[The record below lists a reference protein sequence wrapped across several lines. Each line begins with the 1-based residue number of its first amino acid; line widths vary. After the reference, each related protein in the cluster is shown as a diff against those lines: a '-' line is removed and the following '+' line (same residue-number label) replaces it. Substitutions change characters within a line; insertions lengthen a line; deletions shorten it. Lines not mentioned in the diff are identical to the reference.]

1 MPPAGDDNPARE
13 GDKDQARRGSAPVA
27 VLSPGP
33 GAPEASAASA
43 LAERLGLP
51 LRPASEL
58 TENELVLARSDEA
71 LELWAGAG
79 PRQGR
84 ARVEWGQR
92 PGSGRSAEEALG
104 QPLQRAIGRSLGLVV
119 DATAGFGTDAFAL
132 ACRGHRVLALERSPV
147 MAALL
152 EDGRARALADPELR
166 EPAARIEIRWADARQ
181 ALAELDETPDAIY
194 IDPMYPVPT
203 RAKAALP
210 PLKIQLLRRLVGA
223 DLDAESLLEAA
234 LATRA
239 HRVVVKRPPAAPVWP
254 GPLADSHTGKLVRY
268 DVYHSAA
275 PGRTEVI

>member
-1 MPPAGDDNPARE
+1 MPPAGDKNPARE
-13 GDKDQARRGSAPVA
+13 GDGALARQGNAPVV
-27 VLSPGP
+27 VLSPEP
-33 GAPEASAASA
+33 GALEASAASA
-43 LAERLGLP
+43 LAEKLGLP

-58 TENELVLARSDEA
+58 SEDELVLARSHEA
-71 LELWAGAG
+71 LELWAGG
-79 PRQGR
+79 EPRQGR
-84 ARVEWGQR
+84 ARVEWSQR
-92 PGSGRSAEEALG
+92 PGPGRSPGEALG

-152 EDGRARALADPELR
+152 EDGRERALADPELR
-166 EPAARIEIRWADARQ
+166 EPAARIEIRWGDARQ
-181 ALAELDETPDAIY
+181 ALVELDEAPDAIY

-203 RAKAALP
+203 RTKAALP

-223 DLDAESLLEAA
+223 DLDAESLLAAA

-239 HRVVVKRPPAAPVWP
+239 RRVVVKRPPTAPVWP

-268 DVYHSAA
+268 DVYHAAA
-275 PGRTEVI
+275 PGRPEGP